1 MTRHRIIVIAAIL
14 FATTLP
20 ADAQKFIY
28 KLNRSVD
35 YVLEKL
41 YWRADIDTTYVTR
54 PKTKWTL
61 LGRFNVTGAK
71 IIAKGIEE
79 GKHFNTELKAAHKMT
94 LSGGVS
100 YRGLTLNL
108 ALNPAKLLGKY
119 HDYELGLRSYARRMG
134 GDIAYQDASNFKGW
148 AEMDGMRENITTSE
162 KNFKLRTLNANGYY
176 VFNHRRFSYPAAF
189 THSYIQHR
197 SSGSF
202 LLTLSGQGQHGKADD
217 NGQTFNFKITNIAL
231 GAGYGYNY
239 VPARNWLI
247 HLSALPA
254 YLIYCN
260 ASLTMSDTRIPL
272 RHHFPEGIITSRG
285 SIVRQIGRNM
295 FAGFSMTYYFTNIG
309 YEKKLAIDNQK
320 WNTRLYFGVRL

>member
-1 MTRHRIIVIAAIL
+1 M
-14 FATTLP
+14 
-20 ADAQKFIY
+20 
-28 KLNRSVD
+28 
-35 YVLEKL
+35 
-41 YWRADIDTTYVTR
+41 
-54 PKTKWTL
+54 
-61 LGRFNVTGAK
+61 
-71 IIAKGIEE
+71 
-79 GKHFNTELKAAHKMT
+79 
-94 LSGGVS
+94 S

-148 AEMDGMRENITTSE
+148 AEMDGVRENITTSE

-217 NGQTFNFKITNIAL
+217 NGQTFNFKTTNIAL

-254 YLIYCN
+254 YLIYCK
-260 ASLTMSDTRIPL
+260 ASLRMGDTRIPL
-272 RHHFPEGIITSRG
+272 RHHFPEGIITGRG

-309 YEKKLAIDNQK
+309 YEKKLGIDNEK
-320 WNTRLYFGVRL
+320 WNTRLYYGFRL